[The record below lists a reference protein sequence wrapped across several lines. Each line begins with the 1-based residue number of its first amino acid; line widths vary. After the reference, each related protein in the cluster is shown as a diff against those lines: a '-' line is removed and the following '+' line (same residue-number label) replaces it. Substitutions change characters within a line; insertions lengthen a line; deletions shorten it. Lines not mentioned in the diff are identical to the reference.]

1 MPRSRLAPG
10 LVALALLAGLP
21 ATAADDPVTVVRDA
35 YVDGVHRNADAA
47 AFRAG
52 FHESFVMY
60 VNGPDGVTIVTRED
74 WAARLETA
82 AADPD
87 RKRPKID
94 ADVEVVASS
103 GDAAVVKVDLDR
115 DGKHVF
121 TDFLSLYRTSDGW
134 KIVAKIFQRHP

>member
-1 MPRSRLAPG
+1 MTRSRLA
-10 LVALALLAGLP
+10 LAVVAVTLLFVLP
-21 ATAADDPVTVVRDA
+21 AAAADDPVSVVREA

-60 VNGPDGVTIVTRED
+60 VNSPDGVTTVTREE
-74 WAARLETA
+74 WAARLEKA
-82 AADPD
+82 ASDPD
-87 RKRPKID
+87 RTTPKIE

-103 GDAAVVKVDLDR
+103 GDAAVVKVELER
-115 DGKHVF
+115 DGTHVF
-121 TDFLSLYRTSDGW
+121 TDFLSLYRTADGW